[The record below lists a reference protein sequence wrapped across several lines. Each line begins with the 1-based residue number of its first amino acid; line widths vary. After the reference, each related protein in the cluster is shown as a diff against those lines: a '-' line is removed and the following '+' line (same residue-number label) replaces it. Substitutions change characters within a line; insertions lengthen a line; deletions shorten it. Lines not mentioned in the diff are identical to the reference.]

1 MVGIVF
7 KCQPL
12 AVMIETTAAS
22 VQLGVRGAAG
32 CVWGIFF
39 GKSFCPEFSV
49 RLELINFPDAKFA
62 VFKVRTSPQRIFDLG
77 L

>member
-12 AVMIETTAAS
+12 AVMIEPAAAS
-22 VQLGVRGAAG
+22 VQIGVRGAAG
-32 CVWGIFF
+32 SVWGIFF
-39 GKSFCPEFSV
+39 RKSFCLEFSV